1 MGVNSRQDM
10 FKVLVTVDGLF
21 NGALWD
27 KCTGGDK
34 DSEETKYKP
43 GGLGATVSLGG
54 SVTPNNVV
62 VSRLYDG
69 AADGALIKALLNAV
83 GKNNM
88 SVYKIALDVDGN
100 PVGGVGITYVGIL
113 KNVTPPEVDSES
125 SSAAML
131 QIECSVATVA

>member
-1 MGVNSRQDM
+1 MTNSRQDM
-10 FKVLVTVDGLF
+10 FRITVTVDGNNLGVF
-21 NGALWD
+21 D
-27 KCTGGDK
+27 KMTGGDK

-54 SVTPNNVV
+54 AQTVNNVV

-69 AADGALIKALLNAV
+69 ASDGPILAAWLLAAV
-83 GKNNM
+83 GKVNM
-88 SVYKIALDVDGN
+88 SVTKTALDTDGH
-100 PVGGVGITYVGIL
+100 PVGGNGITYVGIL

-131 QIECSVATVA
+131 QLECSVATVA